1 MDIEDIK
8 GIGPKTAQLFKKL
21 NIRDTD
27 SLITFYPYR
36 YVVYNF
42 DDISELNNNI
52 SIVIMVKVESNPNV
66 MYIKKNF
73 NKMSFRAITKNKI
86 INVVIFNRAFLK
98 NKIIVG
104 STLSLIGKY
113 DCQKNLFTCSD
124 IKFNIVEGTI
134 EPIYHTVNGLTSSTI
149 NAAIKS
155 ALASTEIIDNLPSS
169 LIESNQLISKEQA
182 INSIHFPKN
191 LPELNK
197 AKKRLIYE
205 EFFDFSFKMNYL
217 TSQNRNSIGQN
228 KIFDKNLIDNFIL
241 NLPYKL
247 TVDQDKAINEIL
259 NDLSSSHKM
268 NRILLGDVGSGKTIV
283 AIISIYANYL
293 AGYQSAMMV
302 PTEILAKQHY
312 ESITKLL
319 GHLGLKIAVITGSLT
334 AKEKKSIYEQISN
347 NMIDVLIGTH
357 AILSDNISFK
367 NLGLIITDE
376 QHRFGVN
383 QRKMLQNKTEYPD
396 ILYLSATPI
405 PRTYALT
412 IYGDLNISFIKSKP
426 AGRKEITT
434 ILKKESEIKDVLSM
448 MLEEL
453 KQNHQIYVVAP
464 AVEENDNINSVATL
478 KDKIDIAFKHLIP
491 IEIIHGKMKQ
501 KDKDQIMSNF
511 KNNITKIL
519 IATSV
524 IEVGIDIANA
534 SMIVMFNAERFGLA
548 SLHQLR
554 GRVGRSD
561 LDCKC
566 ILISNYDTERL
577 KVMEQSNDG
586 FYIAQKDFELR
597 GHGDLFG
604 IKQSGDMVFKIGNL
618 KNDFDILTQAKRD
631 SQIYLESQKYLTNS
645 YYNDLAN
652 SINIVD

>member
-1 MDIEDIK
+1 MNVEDIK

-21 NIRDTD
+21 NITD
-27 SLITFYPYR
+27 VNSLISFYPYR
-36 YVVYNF
+36 YMVYNYN
-42 DDISELNNNI
+42 DISELDNNVTV
-52 SIVIMVKVESNPNV
+52 VILVKVESNPNV

-86 INVVIFNRAFLK
+86 INVVIYNRAFLK
-98 NKIIVG
+98 TKIIVG

-113 DCQKNLFTCSD
+113 DNKKNIFTCSD
-124 IKFNIVEGTI
+124 IKFNITEGTI
-134 EPIYHTVNGLTSSTI
+134 EPVYHTVSGLTSSVI
-149 NAAIKS
+149 NNAVKE
-155 ALASTEIIDNLPSS
+155 ALENTEIIDNLPLDIKENNH
-169 LIESNQLISKEQA
+169 LIAKEKA
-182 INSIHFPKN
+182 VYDIHFPST
-191 LPELNK
+191 LTELNA

-217 TSQNRNSIGQN
+217 TSQNRNSLGQN
-228 KIFDKNLIDNFIL
+228 KVFDQNLINNFIQD
-241 NLPYKL
+241 LPYKL
-247 TVDQDKAINEIL
+247 TVDQEKTITEIL
-259 NDLSSSHKM
+259 NDLSSSQKM

-283 AIISIYANYL
+283 AIVTIYANFL

-319 GHLGLKIAVITGSLT
+319 GNLGLKIAIITGNLN
-334 AKEKKSIYEQISN
+334 AKEKRNIYEKIAN
-347 NMIDVLIGTH
+347 NSIDVLIGTH
-357 AILSDNISFK
+357 AILSDNIKFM

-448 MLEEL
+448 ILEEL

-511 KNNITKIL
+511 KNNLTKIL

-534 SMIVMFNAERFGLA
+534 SMIVIFNAERFGLA

-597 GHGDLFG
+597 GYGDLFG

-618 KNDFDILTQAKRD
+618 KNDFDILTQAKKD